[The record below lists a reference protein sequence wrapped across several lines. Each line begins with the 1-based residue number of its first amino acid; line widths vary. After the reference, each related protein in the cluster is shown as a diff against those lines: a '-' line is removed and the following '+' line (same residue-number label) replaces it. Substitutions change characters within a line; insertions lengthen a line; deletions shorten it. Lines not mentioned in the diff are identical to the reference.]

1 MTITQ
6 REYIV
11 AVDAY
16 RSFSVAADHCF
27 VTQPTLNTQV
37 QKLEEEL
44 GVQILDRSK
53 NPIVTTDVGRKLIS
67 QAVSILLERDKFQA
81 IIENEKNEFSGELK
95 IGVIPTISSFL
106 LPFFL
111 KSFLKNYP
119 KIDIVIDELTTSE
132 IIAGLNISILDIG
145 ILALPINDSG
155 ITIEHLFWEPFV
167 GFIPENHRLSKN
179 NKLEVT
185 DLVTDDLLLLK
196 EGHCLREQALKVCK
210 SSRRELSESSRKV
223 VFEFGNLDTLI
234 KLVQQNFGMTLLPY
248 LSTKY
253 MKDDKQLR
261 LVREFTTVIP
271 KREIALVHNRIFIRK
286 HLVKALKKEIL
297 KSIPSEL
304 VE

>member
-6 REYIV
+6 LEYIV

-16 RSFSVAADHCF
+16 KSFSVAANHCF
-27 VTQPTLNTQV
+27 VTQPTLSTQI

-44 GVQILDRSK
+44 GVQIFDRAK
-53 NPIVTTDVGRKLIS
+53 TPIATTDIGKKLIQ
-67 QAVSILLERDKFQA
+67 QANSILHERDKLQN
-81 IIENEKNEFSGELK
+81 IIENEKNEFTGVLK
-95 IGVIPTISSFL
+95 IGIIPTISSFL

-119 KIDIVIDELTTSE
+119 KLNVVLDELTTSE
-132 IIAGLNISILDIG
+132 IIAGLTNSILDIG

-167 GFIPENHRLSKN
+167 GFIPENHRLFKK
-179 NKLEVT
+179 NKLEIS
-185 DLVTDDLLLLK
+185 DLAADDLLLLK
-196 EGHCLREQALKVCK
+196 EGHCLREHALKVCK
-210 SSRRELSESSRKV
+210 SSGKDVSDQNQQV
-223 VFEFGNLDTLI
+223 QFEFGNLDTLI

-261 LVREFTTVIP
+261 LVREFNPPIP
-271 KREIALVHNRIFIRK
+271 QREIALVHNKIFIRK
-286 HLVKALKKEIL
+286 HLVKALKKEITN
-297 KSIPSEL
+297 SIPSEL
-304 VE
+304 AE

>member
-6 REYIV
+6 LEYIV

-16 RSFSVAADHCF
+16 KSFSVAAEHCF
-27 VTQPTLNTQV
+27 VTQPTLSTQV

-44 GVQILDRSK
+44 GVQVFDRSK
-53 NPIVTTDVGRKLIS
+53 NPIVTTDVGEKLIQ
-67 QAVSILLERDKFQA
+67 QAASILLERDKLQA
-81 IIENEKNEFSGELK
+81 IIENEKNEFSGEIK
-95 IGVIPTISSFL
+95 IGIIPTISSFL

-119 KIDIVIDELTTSE
+119 KVDVVIDELTTSE
-132 IIAGLNISILDIG
+132 IISGLHKSVLDIG
-145 ILALPINDSG
+145 ILALPISDSG
-155 ITIEHLFWEPFV
+155 ITTEHLYSEPFV
-167 GFIPENHRLSKN
+167 GFIPENHRLFKK
-179 NKLEVT
+179 NKLDIT

-196 EGHCLREQALKVCK
+196 EGHCLREHALKVCK
-210 SSRRELSESSRKV
+210 STGKELSESSQKV

-234 KLVQQNFGMTLLPY
+234 KLVKQNFGMTLLPY

-253 MKDDKQLR
+253 MSDEKQLH
-261 LVREFTTVIP
+261 LVRVFNPPVP
-271 KREIALVHNRIFIRK
+271 KREIALVHNKIFIRK

-304 VE
+304 AE